1 MKKNLKEEFP
11 WLSKIPQ
18 GSHGSKIVFKK
29 LWKVI
34 SDYVRIRDF
43 IAYKRCISCSKAI
56 SRWKEW
62 QAGHYVAFS
71 VCRGWS
77 KYDTDNIFGQ
87 CAYCNTGYN
96 ANVTAHNFRET
107 IKSRYGQERLDYLDS
122 FSKKPL
128 DKLDEYDACIR
139 MENILKE
146 ISKLKY
152 KPSYFTKIKSHF

>member
-71 VCRGWS
+71 
-77 KYDTDNIFGQ
+77 
-87 CAYCNTGYN
+87 
-96 ANVTAHNFRET
+96 
-107 IKSRYGQERLDYLDS
+107 
-122 FSKKPL
+122 KKPL

-152 KPSYFTKIKSHF
+152 KPSYFTKIKSYF